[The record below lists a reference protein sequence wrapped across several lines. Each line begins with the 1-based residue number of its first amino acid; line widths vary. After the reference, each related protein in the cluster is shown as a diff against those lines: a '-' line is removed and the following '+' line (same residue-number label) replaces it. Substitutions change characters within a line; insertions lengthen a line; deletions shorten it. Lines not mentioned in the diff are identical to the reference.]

1 MNGIYENSDSIPEAI
16 WDYVDAWDEKLSNNN
31 EETTNNII
39 MDYEL
44 KRICKQINE
53 CYSLLNY
60 GRLGER
66 EYATI
71 SAKFSNLQKQYM
83 KLTNEE
89 ISVI

>member
-1 MNGIYENSDSIPEAI
+1 
-16 WDYVDAWDEKLSNNN
+16 
-31 EETTNNII
+31 

-66 EYATI
+66 EYAII

-83 KLTNEE
+83 KLTNEK